1 MLEKHVRHKRR
12 AAPCC
17 PSHIQQRKNPAQTPS
32 LRAERDRLG
41 IKEYA
46 EQLNCQDGTRP
57 KAEGLGVLLMELV
70 SS

>member
-1 MLEKHVRHKRR
+1 MLGIKEEQHLAV
-12 AAPCC
+12 
-17 PSHIQQRKNPAQTPS
+17 PATFSKGRTQHRPPS
-32 LRAERDRLG
+32 LRAELDRLG
-41 IKEYA
+41 IKAYA

>member
-1 MLEKHVRHKRR
+1 MLGIKEEQHLAVPATFSKGRTQHRH
-12 AAPCC
+12 
-17 PSHIQQRKNPAQTPS
+17 H

-46 EQLNCQDGTRP
+46 EQLNCQAGTRP